1 MLFISD
7 EFFLFLLLV
16 LGTMGV
22 VRHPEWRRWLLL
34 GFCVWFYASWSIGF
48 LGLLFAN
55 ILIDY
60 VIAIRLGTE
69 QRPGARRALVTASIV
84 MNLGMLG
91 FFKYLGFGATALNEG
106 MTLLGLGVQ
115 VPVPHLILPL
125 GISFYVFQA
134 ISYTVD
140 VYKGLLTP
148 TRSLR
153 ELATFIMFFPHLVS
167 GPIVRAAEILPQLE
181 RLKEPLRGEEIMAGA
196 KDFVLG
202 FGRKV
207 VFADTFAALA
217 DATFAAPGAYGS
229 GDLAI
234 GLLAYSFQIY
244 FDFSGYSQM
253 AVGLARMFGIHFPD
267 NFDAPY
273 ISRSLQ
279 EFWRRW
285 HISLSRFLRDYLY
298 IPLGGSRHGLPRT
311 LFALSATM
319 LIGGFWH
326 GANWTFLVWGAIH
339 GFGQA
344 LAYLYRER
352 LQTPAQTRFWAS
364 PVGNFAGW
372 ALTMTTVALAWVFF
386 RAVTV
391 HDAWAYLAR
400 MLSGASGESA
410 LVLTTKDLGL
420 FAAAVVIHLLAYFR
434 PSLTVPWPRLAFAQG
449 VVAAAA
455 YVAFVAL
462 KQADAPFIYFN
473 F

>member
-1 MLFISD
+1 VLFISD
-7 EFFLFLLLV
+7 EFFLYLV
-16 LGTMGV
+16 LVLATLGV

-34 GFCVWFYASWSIGF
+34 GFCVWFYASWSVGF

-55 ILIDY
+55 IVADY
-60 VIAIRLGTE
+60 VIALRLDGE
-69 QRPGARRALVTASIV
+69 ARPARRRALVTASIV

-91 FFKYLGFGATALNEG
+91 FFKYLGFGAVALNEG
-106 MTLLGLGVQ
+106 LTLLGTNLA

-140 VYKGLLTP
+140 VYRGLLRP
-148 TRSLR
+148 TRSIR

-181 RLKEPLRGEEIMAGA
+181 RLREPLRAAEIMEGA

-207 VFADTFAALA
+207 VFADPLAQLA
-217 DATFAAPGAYGS
+217 DATFGNPGAYGS
-229 GDLAI
+229 VDLAI
-234 GLLAYSFQIY
+234 GLLAYSLQIY

-273 ISRSLQ
+273 VSRSLQ

-298 IPLGGSRHGLPRT
+298 IPLGGSRHGLGRT

-326 GANWTFLVWGAIH
+326 GANWTFVVWGAIH

-352 LQTPAQTRFWAS
+352 IQTPGQARFWES
-364 PVGNFAGW
+364 PLGNFAGW
-372 ALTMTTVALAWVFF
+372 GLTMATVGTAWIFF
-386 RAVTV
+386 RAHTV
-391 HDAWAYLAR
+391 HDATAYLVR
-400 MLSGASGESA
+400 LFSGVGGELA
-410 LVLTTKDLGL
+410 LAVTSKQEAL
-420 FAAAVVIHLLAYFR
+420 FVAAAALHLIAYFR
-434 PSLTVPWPRLAFAQG
+434 PTLAIPWPRHAFAQG
-449 VVAAAA
+449 AVVAAA
-455 YVAFVAL
+455 YVAFVAM

>member
-1 MLFISD
+1 VLFISD

>member
-1 MLFISD
+1 VLFISD
-7 EFFLFLLLV
+7 EFFLFLALV
-16 LGTMGV
+16 LVTLAA
-22 VRHPEWRRWLLL
+22 VRHTEWRRWILLA
-34 GFCVWFYASWSIGF
+34 FCVWFYASWSWKF

-60 VIAIRLGTE
+60 VLALKMDE
-69 QRPGARRALVTASIV
+69 SADPRRRKLFVTLSV
-84 MNLGMLG
+84 TMNLGMLG
-91 FFKYLGFGATALNEG
+91 FFKYLGFGAGVLNDG
-106 MTLLGLGVQ
+106 LRLLGTPWQ

-140 VYKGLLTP
+140 VYRGLLKP

-181 RLKEPLRGEEIMAGA
+181 RLKEPLRGEEIAQGA
-196 KDFVLG
+196 RDFVIG

-207 VFADTFAALA
+207 VFADQFALLA
-217 DATFAAPGAYGS
+217 DATFGNPGAYGS
-229 GDLAI
+229 GDLAL
-234 GLLAYSFQIY
+234 GLLAYGLQIY

-267 NFDAPY
+267 NFDTPY
-273 ISRSLQ
+273 IARSLQ

-311 LFALSATM
+311 MLALSLTM

-326 GANWTFLVWGAIH
+326 GANWTFVVWGAIH
-339 GFGQA
+339 GLGQA
-344 LAYLYRER
+344 IAYLYREKR
-352 LQTPAQTRFWAS
+352 PSSHAAFWDSPAGDAL
-364 PVGNFAGW
+364 GW
-372 ALTMTTVALAWVFF
+372 VLTQGTVFLAWIFF
-386 RAVTV
+386 RAPTV
-391 HDAWAYLAR
+391 EASTAYLVR
-400 MLSGASGESA
+400 MVSGAAGTAA
-410 LVLTTKDLGL
+410 LTVSPVQAGL
-420 FAAAVVIHLLAYFR
+420 LAAAVAVHALAFYR
-434 PSLTVPWPRLAFAQG
+434 PSLEIPWPRRALAQG
-449 VVAAAA
+449 LVVGAA